1 MVMREAG
8 DGPRLD
14 KRAWSPR
21 SFGRKKLLAAIA
33 LIGLCY
39 AAFDSWPLRAPTQA
53 DASAPL
59 IHYSLDLEPVFGSK
73 NPVWQTQTIVEGEFA
88 VAQIRALTIV

>member
-21 SFGRKKLLAAIA
+21 SFGRKKLLAALV

-39 AAFDSWPLRAPTQA
+39 AAFDSWPLRAPAQA
-53 DASAPL
+53 AAPAPL
-59 IHYSLDLEPVFGSK
+59 IDSRLELESVFGSK
-73 NPVWQTQTIVEGEFA
+73 NPVWQTQAIVEGEFA
-88 VAQIRALTIV
+88 VAQIRALTVV